1 MYYYFTLRS
10 KQIRHHTGLAKNFN
24 LQTSSSL
31 LYNINHTSLTLSGLQ
46 SKDMIGWVDRL
57 AFCNIETEP
66 MTPISR
72 SLASFFTRWSGYELN
87 HKVIGPK
94 SYHRCFK
101 IITIITDHYKLD
113 AMESPFLIHN
123 WLGIHFLCSPI
134 DYPLPKETKKHWAI
148 INLKLMGVNWQLQRI
163 SKGQPTLETCIHTW

>member
-1 MYYYFTLRS
+1 
-10 KQIRHHTGLAKNFN
+10 
-24 LQTSSSL
+24 
-31 LYNINHTSLTLSGLQ
+31 
-46 SKDMIGWVDRL
+46 MIGWVDRL

-94 SYHRCFK
+94 CYHRCFK

-123 WLGIHFLCSPI
+123 WQGIHFLCSTI

-148 INLKLMGVNWQLQRI
+148 YQPEVDRDKLTAAANLKR
-163 SKGQPTLETCIHTW
+163 PTLETCIHTYMVTFLEHFCPRGKGAMRLSLCEASTQETRPDHNTGNYILPYSFR